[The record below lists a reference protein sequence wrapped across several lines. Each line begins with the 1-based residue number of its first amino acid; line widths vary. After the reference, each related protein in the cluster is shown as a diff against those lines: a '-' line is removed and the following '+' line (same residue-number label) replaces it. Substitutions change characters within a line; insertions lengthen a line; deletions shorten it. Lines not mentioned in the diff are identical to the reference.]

1 MQDQVATVF
10 GGSGFVGRYVV
21 QRLAELGAVVR
32 VPTRRPERA
41 LFLKPL
47 GGIGQINIEPWN
59 PSASGEVERVLAGSD
74 HAISLVGILFESRKG
89 DFDRLQARLPGEIG
103 TAATRLGLRRVVHV
117 SAIGAEA
124 TSPAVYARTKAAGE
138 QALRAAFPAATI
150 LRPSIVFGPEDA
162 FFNRFARMSQLMPVL
177 PLIGG
182 GRTRFQP
189 VYVVDVA
196 EAVMA
201 ALQRDDVAGRTYEL
215 GGPGVATF
223 RELLHYLLR
232 VTGRRRLL
240 LNLPFGLARLQAA
253 LLEWLP
259 LPPLT
264 RDQVEM
270 LKRDNVASPT
280 MPGLADLGVAPTPYE
295 VIVPQYV
302 RTFSLPTARLPAV

>member
-21 QRLAELGAVVR
+21 QRLAELGAVIR

-124 TSPAVYARTKAAGE
+124 TSPAVYARTKAVGE

>member
-21 QRLAELGAVVR
+21 QRLAELGAVIR

-59 PSASGEVERVLAGSD
+59 PSASGEVERLLAGSD

-124 TSPAVYARTKAAGE
+124 TSPAVYARTKAVGE